1 MSATSPELPCCHP
14 VRIAPPGG
22 AISKPLQ
29 SHIMNTL
36 KRMSLFAATSLLA
49 LTATFAHA
57 APSAALNAKYG
68 VCFACHGADGHAILP
83 IYPNLAGQN
92 KDYLVLTLRQ
102 FRDGT
107 RPNAVMAPMA
117 KPLSDSDI
125 DQIAMY
131 FAGIKPGK

>member
-1 MSATSPELPCCHP
+1 MNILTRLSIVAAVSIP
-14 VRIAPPGG
+14 VAAVAP
-22 AISKPLQ
+22 AS
-29 SHIMNTL
+29 
-36 KRMSLFAATSLLA
+36 
-49 LTATFAHA
+49 A

-107 RPNAVMAPMA
+107 RPNAVMGPMA